1 MTVAGRSAREGWI
14 RWVAFFCALI
24 SVATTFGI
32 VWTLLG
38 QALPFFRAVP
48 LGSFLGGV
56 EWRPTAEPPAFG
68 ILPLVAGTLLVTAG
82 AGLIAIPL
90 GLLVAIYLSEYAH
103 PRVRGF
109 LKPALELLAG
119 IPTVVYGYLGL
130 FLVTPALKRIWPETQ
145 TTNAAA
151 GAIVVGI
158 MILPFV
164 SSLCEDAL
172 EGVPKGLR
180 EAAIGLGSTKAETI
194 ARIVLP
200 SAMSR
205 VMASFILALSRAMG
219 ETMAVALAAGA
230 NPNLTF
236 DPRRSV
242 ETMSAFIVSTS
253 EGDAAAGTTRYT
265 SLFAVAVVLFFMTL
279 LMHVLAGRTIRRI
292 RG

>member
-1 MTVAGRSAREGWI
+1 MTVAGRASREGWI

-32 VWTLLG
+32 VWTLLS

-68 ILPLVAGTLLVTAG
+68 ILPLVAGTLLVTVG

-103 PRVRGF
+103 PRIRGF

-130 FLVTPALKRIWPETQ
+130 FLVTPALKQIWPETQ

-172 EGVPKGLR
+172 EAVPKGLR
-180 EAAIGLGSTKAETI
+180 EAAIGLGSTKGETI

-200 SAMSR
+200 SSMSR

-253 EGDAAAGTTRYT
+253 EGDAAAGTTKYT
-265 SLFAVAVVLFFMTL
+265 SLFAVAVVLFFLTL
-279 LMHVLAGRTIRRI
+279 LMHVAAGRAIRRI